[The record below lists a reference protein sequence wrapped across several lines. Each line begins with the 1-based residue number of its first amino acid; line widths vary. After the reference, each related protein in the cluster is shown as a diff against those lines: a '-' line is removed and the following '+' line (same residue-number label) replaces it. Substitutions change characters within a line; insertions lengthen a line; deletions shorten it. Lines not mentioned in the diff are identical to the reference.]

1 MFHHS
6 FIMRRMFML
15 VFVALAASALLAAV
29 AFSIAGRNAAF
40 NYSVNEAQ
48 TQYEKMSE
56 VILSA
61 TDDLT
66 LEEIYEFILYPA
78 TVSNRE
84 YFITDPNGHIL
95 YPQDFSSISNAEEQ
109 AAVDFIKQNLNDE
122 DSWTDHLAFMQYN
135 FYANQTL
142 LMKIPFQHDG
152 SFYYVIQYNL
162 INEDNDLIN
171 GYINILLLS
180 TLAAALAMMVPTII
194 FVEVITEPLQ
204 EVNRVAKEYGR
215 GNLRVRANENHIGEA
230 GELAV
235 SFNSMADRLSKS
247 INELTNERN
256 KLENIFN
263 VISEGI
269 MVFNIDGTVT
279 FSNDKMKD
287 IFSKVPRKNSFSEK
301 IQIVPFESFWNDL
314 AECMESGENKK
325 NVEESA
331 NYAYE
336 YTIVPRFDAKE
347 SEACIG
353 ATGFFR
359 DITEEHKLDMTRR
372 DYVANISH
380 ELRTP
385 LQTLRGLI
393 EPLSD
398 GMVKTEAD
406 RMRYYDIILNETLR
420 LSRLIDDML
429 ELSKLQSRTLAFQ
442 MYPFDVNELLDSILT
457 RFTPIMKDEGIFFSV
472 QNTAGKLPTVMG
484 NPDRVNQILVI
495 LLDNAK
501 KYTPAGG
508 SITITSDYNEEIGKV
523 YISVAD
529 TGQGIHEY
537 DINHIFERFF
547 KADRARGKKGTGLG
561 LAIAKE
567 LLTYMGEDI
576 TVESEYGKGTKFTF
590 TLKKA
595 EATNAWE

>member
-1 MFHHS
+1 
-6 FIMRRMFML
+6 ML
-15 VFVALAASALLAAV
+15 VFISLAASALLAAV
-29 AFSIAGRNAAF
+29 AFGIAGRNTEF
-40 NYSVNEAQ
+40 NYSVNEAEL
-48 TQYEKMSE
+48 QYESLAT
-56 VILSA
+56 VIKDSS
-61 TDDLT
+61 DQLT
-66 LEEIYEFILYPA
+66 LEQIYRYILYPA
-78 TVSNRE
+78 GGSDRQ
-84 YFITDPNGHIL
+84 YFISDNNGRVIFPTDIYSTTDEDEQNAL
-95 YPQDFSSISNAEEQ
+95 DFLEES
-109 AAVDFIKQNLNDE
+109 LND
-122 DSWTDHLAFMQYN
+122 STVWTNHLSFIQTS
-135 FYANQTL
+135 FYSHQTL
-142 LMKIPFQHDG
+142 IMKYPFYKG
-152 SFYYVIQYNL
+152 NSTYYMIQYSV
-162 INEDNDLIN
+162 INEGNDLIN

-194 FVEVITEPLQ
+194 FVELITEPLQ
-204 EVNRVAKEYGR
+204 EVNQIAKEYGR
-215 GNLRVRANENHIGEA
+215 GNLRVRANEDHIGEA
-230 GELAV
+230 GELAE
-235 SFNSMADRLSKS
+235 SFNSMADKLSKS

-269 MVFNIDGTVT
+269 MVFNRDGTVT
-279 FSNDKMKD
+279 FTNGTMAD
-287 IFSKVPRKNSFSEK
+287 IFSKVPRKNNFSEK
-301 IQIVPFESFWNDL
+301 IQIVPFEEFWEDL
-314 AECMESGENKK
+314 AECMETGEEKK
-325 NVEESA
+325 HTIENTS
-331 NYAYE
+331 YAYE
-336 YTIVPRFDAKE
+336 YTIVPRFDANDDD
-347 SEACIG
+347 CIG

-393 EPLSD
+393 EPLAD
-398 GMVKTEAD
+398 GMVKKDED

-429 ELSKLQSRTLAFQ
+429 ELSKLQSGTIAFQ
-442 MYPFDVNELLDSILT
+442 MYPFDLNELLNSILA
-457 RFTPIMKDEGIFFSV
+457 RFTPVMKDAGIFFSV
-472 QNTAGKLPTVMG
+472 HSTTDKLPTVVG

-501 KYTPAGG
+501 KYTPEGG

-523 YISVAD
+523 YISVSD

-561 LAIAKE
+561 LSIAKE

-576 TVESEYGKGTKFTF
+576 TVESEYGHGTKFTF

-595 EATNAWE
+595 EAANTWE

>member
-1 MFHHS
+1 
-6 FIMRRMFML
+6 ML
-15 VFVALAASALLAAV
+15 VFISLAASALLAAV
-29 AFSIAGRNAAF
+29 AFGIAGRNTEF
-40 NYSVNEAQ
+40 NYSVNEAEL
-48 TQYEKMSE
+48 QYEN
-56 VILSA
+56 LA
-61 TDDLT
+61 TVLKDSSDQLT
-66 LEEIYEFILYPA
+66 LEQIYRYILYPA
-78 TVSNRE
+78 GGSDRQ
-84 YFITDPNGHIL
+84 YFISDNNGRVIYPTDIYSTTDEDEQNAL
-95 YPQDFSSISNAEEQ
+95 DFLEES
-109 AAVDFIKQNLNDE
+109 LND
-122 DSWTDHLAFMQYN
+122 STVWTNHLSFIQTN
-135 FYANQTL
+135 FYSHQTL
-142 LMKIPFQHDG
+142 IMKYPFYKG
-152 SFYYVIQYNL
+152 NSTYYMIQYSV
-162 INEDNDLIN
+162 INEGNDLIN

-194 FVEVITEPLQ
+194 FVELITEPLQ
-204 EVNRVAKEYGR
+204 EVNQIAKEYGR
-215 GNLRVRANENHIGEA
+215 GNLRVRANEDHIGEA
-230 GELAV
+230 GELAE
-235 SFNSMADRLSKS
+235 SFNSMADKLSKS

-269 MVFNIDGTVT
+269 MVFNRDGTVT
-279 FSNDKMKD
+279 FTNGTMAD
-287 IFSKVPRKNSFSEK
+287 IFSKVPRKNNFSEK
-301 IQIVPFESFWNDL
+301 IQIVPFEEFWEDL
-314 AECMESGENKK
+314 AECMETREEKKHTIENT
-325 NVEESA
+325 S
-331 NYAYE
+331 YAYE
-336 YTIVPRFDAKE
+336 YTIVPRFDANDD
-347 SEACIG
+347 ACIG

-393 EPLSD
+393 EPLAD
-398 GMVKTEAD
+398 GMVKKDED

-429 ELSKLQSRTLAFQ
+429 ELSKLQSGTIAFQ
-442 MYPFDVNELLDSILT
+442 MYPFDLNELLNSILA
-457 RFTPIMKDEGIFFSV
+457 RFTPVMKDAGIFFSV
-472 QNTAGKLPTVMG
+472 HSTTDKLPTVVG

-501 KYTPAGG
+501 KYTPEGG

-523 YISVAD
+523 YISVSD

-561 LAIAKE
+561 LSIAKE

-576 TVESEYGKGTKFTF
+576 TVESEYGHGTKFTF

-595 EATNAWE
+595 EAANTWE

>member
-1 MFHHS
+1 
-6 FIMRRMFML
+6 ML
-15 VFVALAASALLAAV
+15 VFISLAASALLAAV
-29 AFSIAGRNAAF
+29 AFGIAGRNTEF
-40 NYSVNEAQ
+40 NYSVNEAEL
-48 TQYEKMSE
+48 QYES
-56 VILSA
+56 LA
-61 TDDLT
+61 TVLKDSSDQLT
-66 LEEIYEFILYPA
+66 LEQIYRYILYPA
-78 TVSNRE
+78 GGSDRQ
-84 YFITDPNGHIL
+84 YFISDNNGRVIFPTDIYSTTDEDEQNAL
-95 YPQDFSSISNAEEQ
+95 DFLEES
-109 AAVDFIKQNLNDE
+109 LND
-122 DSWTDHLAFMQYN
+122 STVWTNHLSFIQTS
-135 FYANQTL
+135 FYSHQTL
-142 LMKIPFQHDG
+142 IMKYPFYKG
-152 SFYYVIQYNL
+152 NSTYYMIQYSV
-162 INEDNDLIN
+162 INEGNDLIN

-194 FVEVITEPLQ
+194 FVELITEPLQ
-204 EVNRVAKEYGR
+204 EVNQIAKEYGR
-215 GNLRVRANENHIGEA
+215 GNLRVRANEDHIGEA
-230 GELAV
+230 GELAE
-235 SFNSMADRLSKS
+235 SFNSMADKLSKS

-269 MVFNIDGTVT
+269 MVFNRDGTVT
-279 FSNDKMKD
+279 FTNGTMAD
-287 IFSKVPRKNSFSEK
+287 IFSKVPRKNNFSEK
-301 IQIVPFESFWNDL
+301 IQIVPFEEFWEDL
-314 AECMESGENKK
+314 AECMETGEEKK
-325 NVEESA
+325 HTIENTS
-331 NYAYE
+331 YAYE
-336 YTIVPRFDAKE
+336 YTIVPRFDVNDD
-347 SEACIG
+347 ACIG

-393 EPLSD
+393 EPLAD
-398 GMVKTEAD
+398 GMVKKDED

-429 ELSKLQSRTLAFQ
+429 ELSKLQSGTIAFQ
-442 MYPFDVNELLDSILT
+442 MYPFDLNELLNSILA
-457 RFTPIMKDEGIFFSV
+457 RFTPVMKDAGIFFSV
-472 QNTAGKLPTVMG
+472 HSTTDKLPTVVG

-501 KYTPAGG
+501 KYTPEGG

-523 YISVAD
+523 YISVSD

-595 EATNAWE
+595 EAVNTWE

>member
-1 MFHHS
+1 
-6 FIMRRMFML
+6 ML
-15 VFVALAASALLAAV
+15 VFISLAASALLAAV
-29 AFSIAGRNAAF
+29 AFGIAGRNTEF
-40 NYSVNEAQ
+40 NYSVNEAEL
-48 TQYEKMSE
+48 QYES
-56 VILSA
+56 LA
-61 TDDLT
+61 TVLKDSSDQLT
-66 LEEIYEFILYPA
+66 LEQIYRYILYPA
-78 TVSNRE
+78 GGSDRQ
-84 YFITDPNGHIL
+84 YFISDNNGRVIFPTDI
-95 YPQDFSSISNAEEQ
+95 YSTTDEDEQNALAFLEES
-109 AAVDFIKQNLNDE
+109 LND
-122 DSWTDHLAFMQYN
+122 STVWTNHLSFIQTN
-135 FYANQTL
+135 FYSHQTL
-142 LMKIPFQHDG
+142 IMKYPFYKG
-152 SFYYVIQYNL
+152 NSTYYMIQYSV
-162 INEDNDLIN
+162 INEGNDLIN

-194 FVEVITEPLQ
+194 FVELITEPLQ
-204 EVNRVAKEYGR
+204 EVNQIAKEYGR
-215 GNLRVRANENHIGEA
+215 GNLRVRANEDHIGEA
-230 GELAV
+230 GELAE
-235 SFNSMADRLSKS
+235 SFNSMADKLSKS

-269 MVFNIDGTVT
+269 MVFNRDGTVT
-279 FSNDKMKD
+279 FTNGTMAD
-287 IFSKVPRKNSFSEK
+287 IFSKVPRKNNFSEK
-301 IQIVPFESFWNDL
+301 IQIVPFEEFWEDL
-314 AECMESGENKK
+314 AECMETREEKKHTIENT
-325 NVEESA
+325 S
-331 NYAYE
+331 YAYE
-336 YTIVPRFDAKE
+336 YTIVPRFDANDD
-347 SEACIG
+347 ACIG

-393 EPLSD
+393 EPLAD
-398 GMVKTEAD
+398 GMVKKDED

-429 ELSKLQSRTLAFQ
+429 ELSKLQSGTIAFQ
-442 MYPFDVNELLDSILT
+442 MYPFDLNELLNSILA
-457 RFTPIMKDEGIFFSV
+457 RFTPVMKDAGIFFSV
-472 QNTAGKLPTVMG
+472 HSTTDKLPTVVG

-501 KYTPAGG
+501 KYTPKGG

-523 YISVAD
+523 YISVSD

-561 LAIAKE
+561 LSIAKE

-595 EATNAWE
+595 EAANTWE

>member
-1 MFHHS
+1 
-6 FIMRRMFML
+6 ML
-15 VFVALAASALLAAV
+15 VFISLAASALLAAV
-29 AFSIAGRNAAF
+29 AFGIAGRNTEF
-40 NYSVNEAQ
+40 NYSVNEAEL
-48 TQYEKMSE
+48 QYES
-56 VILSA
+56 LA
-61 TDDLT
+61 TVLKDSSDQLT
-66 LEEIYEFILYPA
+66 LEQIYRYILYPA
-78 TVSNRE
+78 GGSDRQ
-84 YFITDPNGHIL
+84 YFISDNNGRVIFPTDIYSTTDEDEQNAL
-95 YPQDFSSISNAEEQ
+95 DFLEES
-109 AAVDFIKQNLNDE
+109 LND
-122 DSWTDHLAFMQYN
+122 STVWTNHLSFIQTN
-135 FYANQTL
+135 FYSHQTL
-142 LMKIPFQHDG
+142 IMKYPFYKG
-152 SFYYVIQYNL
+152 NSTYYMIQYSV
-162 INEDNDLIN
+162 INEGNDLIN

-194 FVEVITEPLQ
+194 FVELITEPLQ
-204 EVNRVAKEYGR
+204 EVNQIAKEYGR
-215 GNLRVRANENHIGEA
+215 GNLRVRANEDHIGEA
-230 GELAV
+230 GELAE
-235 SFNSMADRLSKS
+235 SFNSMADKLSKS

-269 MVFNIDGTVT
+269 MVFNRDGTVT
-279 FSNDKMKD
+279 FTNGTMAD
-287 IFSKVPRKNSFSEK
+287 IFSKVPRKNNFSEK
-301 IQIVPFESFWNDL
+301 IQIVPFEEFWEDL
-314 AECMESGENKK
+314 AECMETREEKKHTIENT
-325 NVEESA
+325 S
-331 NYAYE
+331 YAYE
-336 YTIVPRFDAKE
+336 YTIVPRFDANDD
-347 SEACIG
+347 ACIG

-393 EPLSD
+393 EPLAD
-398 GMVKTEAD
+398 GMVKKDED

-429 ELSKLQSRTLAFQ
+429 ELSKLQSGTIAFQ
-442 MYPFDVNELLDSILT
+442 MYPFDLNELLNSILA
-457 RFTPIMKDEGIFFSV
+457 RFTPVMKDAGIFFSV
-472 QNTAGKLPTVMG
+472 HSTTDKLPTVVG

-501 KYTPAGG
+501 KYTPKGG

-523 YISVAD
+523 YISVSD

-561 LAIAKE
+561 LSIAKE

-576 TVESEYGKGTKFTF
+576 TVESEYGHGTKFTF

-595 EATNAWE
+595 EAANTWE

>member
-1 MFHHS
+1 
-6 FIMRRMFML
+6 MRRMFML
-15 VFVALAASALLAAV
+15 VLVALAASALLAAV
-29 AFSIAGRNAAF
+29 AFGIAGRTASF
-40 NYSVNEAQ
+40 NYSVDEAQ
-48 TQYEKMSE
+48 SQYENISK
-56 VILSA
+56 VIDESSDSLSLQ
-61 TDDLT
+61 D
-66 LEEIYEFILYPA
+66 IYRYILYPA
-78 TVSNRE
+78 SVSDRL
-84 YFITDPNGHIL
+84 YFITDSEGRIIL
-95 YPQDFSSISNAEEQ
+95 PSDLYTTAD
-109 AAVDFIKQNLNDE
+109 DKQLKAINFVYENINNE
-122 DSWTDHLAFMQYN
+122 DVWTDHLAFLSPDSFMEN
-135 FYANQTL
+135 TPL
-142 LMKIPFQHDG
+142 IMKIPFEKDG
-152 SFYYVIQYNL
+152 DLYYAIQYNL
-162 INEDNDLIN
+162 VNESGELIN
-171 GYINILLLS
+171 SYINILLLS
-180 TLAAALAMMVPTII
+180 TLAAALLMMVPTVI

-204 EVNRVAKEYGR
+204 EVNFVAKQYGR
-215 GNLRVRANENHIGEA
+215 GDLKVRANENHVGEA
-230 GELAV
+230 GELAI
-235 SFNSMADRLSKS
+235 SFNIMANKLSDS

-256 KLENIFN
+256 KLENVFN

-269 MVFNIDGTVT
+269 IVFNRDGTVT
-279 FSNDKMKD
+279 FSNDKMQD
-287 IFSKVPRKNSFSEK
+287 IFSKVPRKNNFSEK
-301 IQIVPFESFWNDL
+301 IQIVPFEQFWEDL
-314 AECMESGENKK
+314 ADCMEAGETKK
-325 NVEESA
+325 SVEESA

-336 YTIVPRFDAKE
+336 YTIVPRFDSNE
-347 SEACIG
+347 VNCIG

-393 EPLSD
+393 EPLAD
-398 GMVKTEAD
+398 GMVKTDSD

-429 ELSKLQSRTLAFQ
+429 ELSKLQSRTIAFQ
-442 MYPFDVNELLDSILT
+442 MYPFDVNELLDSIHA
-457 RFTPIMKDEGIFFSV
+457 RFTPIMNDAGIYFSV
-472 QNTAGKLPTVMG
+472 HSTTGKLPTVFG

-501 KYTPAGG
+501 KYTPSGG
-508 SITITSDYNEEIGKV
+508 SITITSDFDEDMGKV
-523 YISVAD
+523 FISVAD

-595 EATNAWE
+595 EAANTWE

>member
-1 MFHHS
+1 
-6 FIMRRMFML
+6 MRRMFML
-15 VFVALAASALLAAV
+15 VFISLAASALLAAV
-29 AFSIAGRNAAF
+29 AFGIAGRNTEF
-40 NYSVNEAQ
+40 NYSVNEAEL
-48 TQYEKMSE
+48 QYES
-56 VILSA
+56 LA
-61 TDDLT
+61 TVLKDSSDQLT
-66 LEEIYEFILYPA
+66 LEQIYRYILYPA
-78 TVSNRE
+78 GGSDRQ
-84 YFITDPNGHIL
+84 YFISDNNGRVIFPTDI
-95 YPQDFSSISNAEEQ
+95 YSTTDEDEQNALVFLEES
-109 AAVDFIKQNLNDE
+109 LND
-122 DSWTDHLAFMQYN
+122 STVWTNHLSFIQTN
-135 FYANQTL
+135 FYSHQTL
-142 LMKIPFQHDG
+142 IMKYPFYKG
-152 SFYYVIQYNL
+152 NSTYYMIQYSV
-162 INEDNDLIN
+162 INEGNDLIN

-194 FVEVITEPLQ
+194 FVELITEPLQ
-204 EVNRVAKEYGR
+204 EVNQIAKEYGR
-215 GNLRVRANENHIGEA
+215 GNLRVRANEDHIGEA
-230 GELAV
+230 GELAE
-235 SFNSMADRLSKS
+235 SFNSMADKLSKS

-269 MVFNIDGTVT
+269 MVFNRDGTVT
-279 FSNDKMKD
+279 FTNGTMAD
-287 IFSKVPRKNSFSEK
+287 IFSKVPHKNNFSEK
-301 IQIVPFESFWNDL
+301 IQIVPFEEFWEDL
-314 AECMESGENKK
+314 AECMETGEEKK
-325 NVEESA
+325 HTIENTS
-331 NYAYE
+331 YAYE
-336 YTIVPRFDAKE
+336 YTIVPRFDANDD
-347 SEACIG
+347 ACIG

-393 EPLSD
+393 EPLAD
-398 GMVKTEAD
+398 GMVKKDED

-429 ELSKLQSRTLAFQ
+429 ELSKLQSGTIAFQ
-442 MYPFDVNELLDSILT
+442 MYPFDLNELLNSILA
-457 RFTPIMKDEGIFFSV
+457 RFTPVMKDAGIFFSV
-472 QNTAGKLPTVMG
+472 HSTTDKLPTVVG

-501 KYTPAGG
+501 KYTPEGG

-523 YISVAD
+523 YISVSD

-561 LAIAKE
+561 LSIAKE

-576 TVESEYGKGTKFTF
+576 TVESEYGHGTKFTF

-595 EATNAWE
+595 EAANTWE

>member
-1 MFHHS
+1 
-6 FIMRRMFML
+6 MRRMFLL
-15 VFVALAASALLAAV
+15 VFIALAASALLAAV
-29 AFSIAGRNAAF
+29 AFGIAGSTTAF
-40 NYSVNEAQ
+40 NYSVDEAQ
-48 TQYEKMSE
+48 KQYEAIEEAVNNAS
-56 VILSA
+56 
-61 TDDLT
+61 DDLS
-66 LEEIYEFILYPA
+66 LEEIYEYILYP
-78 TVSNRE
+78 
-84 YFITDPNGHIL
+84 
-95 YPQDFSSISNAEEQ
+95 SSISNKEFFITNEQGRIVVPTDLTEKASPEELD
-109 AAVDFIKQNLNDE
+109 AIDYVENNLDNVG
-122 DSWTDHLAFMQYN
+122 SWNNRLMFLQSN
-135 FYANQTL
+135 FSSQRTL
-142 LMKIPFQHDG
+142 LMKIPFVKDG
-152 SFYYVIQYNL
+152 NTYYVIQYNL

-171 GYINILLLS
+171 NYINILLLS
-180 TLAAALAMMVPTII
+180 TFAAALAMMVPTVI
-194 FVEVITEPLQ
+194 FVELITEPLQ
-204 EVNRVAKEYGR
+204 EVNQVAKQYGR
-215 GNLRVRANENHIGEA
+215 GNLKIRANENHVGEA

-235 SFNSMADRLSKS
+235 SFNSMADRLSQS
-247 INELTNERN
+247 INDLTNERN

-269 MVFNIDGTVT
+269 MVFDKDGSVT
-279 FSNDKMKD
+279 FSNDTMKD
-287 IFSKVPRKNSFSEK
+287 IFSKVPRKNNFSEK
-301 IQIVPFESFWNDL
+301 IQIVPFEAFWDDL
-314 AECMESGENKK
+314 AECIDTGENKK
-325 NVEESA
+325 RVMESP

-336 YTIVPRFDAKE
+336 YTLVPRFDAQKDTV
-347 SEACIG
+347 CIG

-359 DITEEHKLDMTRR
+359 DITEEHKLEMTRR

-398 GMVKTEAD
+398 GMVKKEED

-429 ELSKLQSRTLAFQ
+429 ELSKLQSGTLAFK
-442 MYPFDVNELLDSILT
+442 MFPFDMNELLDSIYT
-457 RFTPIMKDEGIFFSV
+457 RFTPVMKDAGLFFSV
-472 QNTAGKLPTVMG
+472 HYTTGKLPTVMG

-501 KYTPAGG
+501 KYTPKGG
-508 SITITSDYNEEIGKV
+508 TITITSDYNEDLGKV
-523 YISVAD
+523 YISVSD

-576 TVESEYGKGTKFTF
+576 TVESEYGHGTKFTF

-595 EATNAWE
+595 EAANAWE

>member
-1 MFHHS
+1 
-6 FIMRRMFML
+6 ML
-15 VFVALAASALLAAV
+15 VFISLAASALLAAV
-29 AFSIAGRNAAF
+29 AFGIAGRNTEF
-40 NYSVNEAQ
+40 NYSVNEAEL
-48 TQYEKMSE
+48 QYES
-56 VILSA
+56 LA
-61 TDDLT
+61 TVLKDSSDQLT
-66 LEEIYEFILYPA
+66 LEQIYRYILYPA
-78 TVSNRE
+78 GGSDRQ
-84 YFITDPNGHIL
+84 YFISDNNGRVIFPTDIYSTTDEDEQNAL
-95 YPQDFSSISNAEEQ
+95 DFLEES
-109 AAVDFIKQNLNDE
+109 LND
-122 DSWTDHLAFMQYN
+122 STVWTNHLSFIQTS
-135 FYANQTL
+135 FYSHQTL
-142 LMKIPFQHDG
+142 IMKYPFYKG
-152 SFYYVIQYNL
+152 NSTYYMIQYSV
-162 INEDNDLIN
+162 INEGNDLIN

-194 FVEVITEPLQ
+194 FVELITEPLQ
-204 EVNRVAKEYGR
+204 EVNQIAKEYGR
-215 GNLRVRANENHIGEA
+215 GNLRVRANEDHIGEA
-230 GELAV
+230 GELAE
-235 SFNSMADRLSKS
+235 SFNSMADKLSKS

-269 MVFNIDGTVT
+269 MVFNRDGTVT
-279 FSNDKMKD
+279 FTNGTMAD
-287 IFSKVPRKNSFSEK
+287 IFSKVPRKNNFSEK
-301 IQIVPFESFWNDL
+301 IQIVPFEEFWEDL
-314 AECMESGENKK
+314 AECMETGEEKK
-325 NVEESA
+325 HTIENTS
-331 NYAYE
+331 YAYE
-336 YTIVPRFDAKE
+336 YTIVPRFDVNDD
-347 SEACIG
+347 ACIG

-393 EPLSD
+393 EPLAD
-398 GMVKTEAD
+398 GMVKKDED

-429 ELSKLQSRTLAFQ
+429 ELSKLQSGTIAFQ
-442 MYPFDVNELLDSILT
+442 MYPFDLNELLNSILA
-457 RFTPIMKDEGIFFSV
+457 RFTPVMKDAGIFFSV
-472 QNTAGKLPTVMG
+472 HSTTDKLPTVVG

-501 KYTPAGG
+501 KYTPEGG

-523 YISVAD
+523 YISVSD

-561 LAIAKE
+561 LSIAKE

-576 TVESEYGKGTKFTF
+576 TVESEYGHGTKFTF

-595 EATNAWE
+595 EAANTWE

>member
-1 MFHHS
+1 
-6 FIMRRMFML
+6 ML
-15 VFVALAASALLAAV
+15 VFISLAASALLAAV
-29 AFSIAGRNAAF
+29 AFGIAGRNTEF
-40 NYSVNEAQ
+40 NYSVNEAEL
-48 TQYEKMSE
+48 QYES
-56 VILSA
+56 LA
-61 TDDLT
+61 TVLKDSSDQLT
-66 LEEIYEFILYPA
+66 LEQIYRYILYPA
-78 TVSNRE
+78 GGSDRQ
-84 YFITDPNGHIL
+84 YFISDNNGRVIFPTDIYSTTDEDEQNAL
-95 YPQDFSSISNAEEQ
+95 DFLEES
-109 AAVDFIKQNLNDE
+109 LND
-122 DSWTDHLAFMQYN
+122 STVWTNHLSFIQTS
-135 FYANQTL
+135 FYSHQTL
-142 LMKIPFQHDG
+142 IMKYPFYKG
-152 SFYYVIQYNL
+152 NSTYYMIQYSV
-162 INEDNDLIN
+162 INEGNDLIN

-194 FVEVITEPLQ
+194 FVELITEPLQ
-204 EVNRVAKEYGR
+204 EVNQIAKEYGR
-215 GNLRVRANENHIGEA
+215 GNLRVRANEDHIGEA
-230 GELAV
+230 GELAE
-235 SFNSMADRLSKS
+235 SFNSMADKLSKS

-269 MVFNIDGTVT
+269 MVFNRDGTVT
-279 FSNDKMKD
+279 FTNGTMAD
-287 IFSKVPRKNSFSEK
+287 IFSKVPRKNNFSEK
-301 IQIVPFESFWNDL
+301 IQIVPFEEFWEDL
-314 AECMESGENKK
+314 AECMETGEEKK
-325 NVEESA
+325 HTIENTS
-331 NYAYE
+331 YAYE
-336 YTIVPRFDAKE
+336 YTIVPRFDANDD
-347 SEACIG
+347 ACIG

-393 EPLSD
+393 EPLAD
-398 GMVKTEAD
+398 GMVKKDED

-429 ELSKLQSRTLAFQ
+429 ELSKLQSGTIAFQ
-442 MYPFDVNELLDSILT
+442 MYPFDLNELLNSILA
-457 RFTPIMKDEGIFFSV
+457 RFTPVMKDAGIFFSV
-472 QNTAGKLPTVMG
+472 HSTTDKLPTVVG

-501 KYTPAGG
+501 KYTPEGG

-523 YISVAD
+523 YISVSD

-561 LAIAKE
+561 LSIAKE

-576 TVESEYGKGTKFTF
+576 TVESEYGHGTKFTF

-595 EATNAWE
+595 EAANTWE

>member
-1 MFHHS
+1 
-6 FIMRRMFML
+6 MFML

-29 AFSIAGRNAAF
+29 AFGIAGTTAAF
-40 NYSVNEAQ
+40 NHSVDEAQ
-48 TQYEKMSE
+48 TQFEMISE
-56 VILSA
+56 VVNQASEDLS
-61 TDDLT
+61 
-66 LEEIYEFILYPA
+66 LEELYEYILYPA
-78 TVSNRE
+78 SVADRK
-84 YFITDPNGHIL
+84 YFIIDSNGQVILPREIASSGDPDEL
-95 YPQDFSSISNAEEQ
+95 E
-109 AAVDFIKQNLNDE
+109 AVDYVAENLNNIE
-122 DSWTDHLAFMQYN
+122 SWNNHLAFLKSD
-135 FYANQTL
+135 FYSPQTL
-142 LMKIPFQHDG
+142 LMKIPFTKG
-152 SFYYVIQYNL
+152 ATSYYVIQYNL
-162 INEDNDLIN
+162 INEGNDIIN
-171 GYINILLLS
+171 DYINILLLS
-180 TLAAALAMMVPTII
+180 TLAAALAMMVPTIF

-204 EVNRVAKEYGR
+204 EVNQIAKEYGR
-215 GNLRVRANENHIGEA
+215 GNLKIRANENHIGEA
-230 GELAV
+230 GELAA
-235 SFNSMADRLSKS
+235 SFNSMADKLSKS

-269 MVFNIDGTVT
+269 MVFNRDGTVT
-279 FSNDKMKD
+279 FSNDKMSD
-287 IFSKVPRKNSFSEK
+287 IFSKVPRKNNFVEK
-301 IQIVPFESFWNDL
+301 LQIVPFEGFWEDL
-314 AECMESGENKK
+314 ASCMETGENRKK
-325 NVEESA
+325 VEESK

-336 YTIVPRFDAKE
+336 YTLVPRYDAND
-347 SEACIG
+347 SEVCIG

-359 DITEEHKLDMTRR
+359 DITEEHKLDLTRR

-393 EPLSD
+393 EPLAD
-398 GMVKTEAD
+398 GMVKKDED

-429 ELSKLQSRTLAFQ
+429 ELSKLQSGTLAFQ
-442 MYPFDVNELLDSILT
+442 MYPFDMNEVLDSILT
-457 RFTPIMKDEGIFFSV
+457 RFTPVMKDAGLFFSV
-472 QNTAGKLPTVMG
+472 HNTTGKLPTVMG

-501 KYTPAGG
+501 KYTPSGG
-508 SITITSDYNEEIGKV
+508 SITITSDYSEEIGKV
-523 YISVAD
+523 FISVSD

-561 LAIAKE
+561 LSIAKE

-595 EATNAWE
+595 EAANTWE

>member
-1 MFHHS
+1 
-6 FIMRRMFML
+6 ML
-15 VFVALAASALLAAV
+15 VFISLAASALLAAV
-29 AFSIAGRNAAF
+29 AFGIAGRNAEF
-40 NYSVNEAQ
+40 NYSVNEAEL
-48 TQYEKMSE
+48 QYES
-56 VILSA
+56 LA
-61 TDDLT
+61 TVLKDSSDQLT
-66 LEEIYEFILYPA
+66 LEQIYRYILYPA
-78 TVSNRE
+78 GGSDRQ
-84 YFITDPNGHIL
+84 YFISDNNGRVLFPTDIYSTTDEDEQNAL
-95 YPQDFSSISNAEEQ
+95 DFLEES
-109 AAVDFIKQNLNDE
+109 LND
-122 DSWTDHLAFMQYN
+122 STVWTNHLSFIQTS
-135 FYANQTL
+135 FYSHQTL
-142 LMKIPFQHDG
+142 IMKYPFYKG
-152 SFYYVIQYNL
+152 NSTYYMIQYSV
-162 INEDNDLIN
+162 INEGNDLIN

-194 FVEVITEPLQ
+194 FVELITEPLQ
-204 EVNRVAKEYGR
+204 EVNQIAKEYGR
-215 GNLRVRANENHIGEA
+215 GNLRVRANEDHIGEA
-230 GELAV
+230 GELAE
-235 SFNSMADRLSKS
+235 SFNSMADKLSKS

-269 MVFNIDGTVT
+269 MVFNRDGTVT
-279 FSNDKMKD
+279 FTNGTMAD
-287 IFSKVPRKNSFSEK
+287 IFSKVPRKNNFSEK
-301 IQIVPFESFWNDL
+301 IQIVPFEEFWEDL
-314 AECMESGENKK
+314 AECMETGEEKK
-325 NVEESA
+325 HTIENTS
-331 NYAYE
+331 YAYE
-336 YTIVPRFDAKE
+336 YTIVPRFDANDD
-347 SEACIG
+347 ACIG

-393 EPLSD
+393 EPLAD
-398 GMVKTEAD
+398 GMVKKDED

-429 ELSKLQSRTLAFQ
+429 ELSKLQSGTIAFQ
-442 MYPFDVNELLDSILT
+442 MYPFDLNELLNSILA
-457 RFTPIMKDEGIFFSV
+457 RFTPVMKDAGIFFSV
-472 QNTAGKLPTVMG
+472 HSTTDKLPTVIG

-501 KYTPAGG
+501 KYTPEGG

-523 YISVAD
+523 YISVSD

-561 LAIAKE
+561 LSIAKE

-576 TVESEYGKGTKFTF
+576 TVESEYGHGTKFTF

-595 EATNAWE
+595 EAANTWE

>member
-1 MFHHS
+1 
-6 FIMRRMFML
+6 ML
-15 VFVALAASALLAAV
+15 VFISLAASALLAAV
-29 AFSIAGRNAAF
+29 AFGIAGRNTEF
-40 NYSVNEAQ
+40 NYSVNEAEL
-48 TQYEKMSE
+48 QYES
-56 VILSA
+56 LA
-61 TDDLT
+61 TVLKDSSDQLT
-66 LEEIYEFILYPA
+66 LEQIYRYILYPA
-78 TVSNRE
+78 GGSDRQ
-84 YFITDPNGHIL
+84 YFISDNNGRVIFPTDIYSTTDEDEQNAL
-95 YPQDFSSISNAEEQ
+95 DFLEES
-109 AAVDFIKQNLNDE
+109 LND
-122 DSWTDHLAFMQYN
+122 STVWTNHLSFIQTS
-135 FYANQTL
+135 FYSHQTL
-142 LMKIPFQHDG
+142 IMKYPFYKG
-152 SFYYVIQYNL
+152 NSTYYMIQYSV
-162 INEDNDLIN
+162 INEGNDLIN

-194 FVEVITEPLQ
+194 FVELITEPLQ
-204 EVNRVAKEYGR
+204 EVNQIAKEYGR
-215 GNLRVRANENHIGEA
+215 GNLRVRANEDHIGEA
-230 GELAV
+230 GELAE
-235 SFNSMADRLSKS
+235 SFNSMADKLSKS

-269 MVFNIDGTVT
+269 MVFNRDGTVT
-279 FSNDKMKD
+279 FTNGTMAD
-287 IFSKVPRKNSFSEK
+287 IFSKVPRKNNFSEK
-301 IQIVPFESFWNDL
+301 IQIVPFEEFWEDL
-314 AECMESGENKK
+314 AECMETGEEKK
-325 NVEESA
+325 HTIENTS
-331 NYAYE
+331 YAYE
-336 YTIVPRFDAKE
+336 YTIVPRFDANDDD
-347 SEACIG
+347 CIG

-393 EPLSD
+393 EPLAD
-398 GMVKTEAD
+398 GMVKKDED

-429 ELSKLQSRTLAFQ
+429 ELSKLQSGTIAFQ
-442 MYPFDVNELLDSILT
+442 MYPFDLNELLNSILA
-457 RFTPIMKDEGIFFSV
+457 RFTPVMKDAGIFFSV
-472 QNTAGKLPTVMG
+472 HSTTDKLPTVVG

-501 KYTPAGG
+501 KYTPEGG

-523 YISVAD
+523 YISVSD

-561 LAIAKE
+561 LSIAKE

-576 TVESEYGKGTKFTF
+576 TVESEYGHGTKFTF

-595 EATNAWE
+595 EAANTWE